1 MAKKPRME
9 TRMATAAA
17 VFILVVEMDGVVVD
31 GGWRGCVGLM

>member
-17 VFILVVEMDGVVVD
+17 VFILVVEMDGMEVD
-31 GGWRGCVGLM
+31 GGGGCVGSM